1 MSIIIRLQNLPLT
14 AKSADIR
21 QLFRGLRIPIG
32 GVHIVG
38 GEKGDAFIAF
48 DSDEDARIAMRK
60 DGSIL
65 MDSRIKLHLSSYME
79 MQHEIERITKEY
91 PDVPERLS
99 PQRRLMISSP
109 SRIRERSVEKGKRYS
124 RNYRSPSPSSYRD
137 GRRNSLS
144 RRSRLRSRSRSPNM
158 RLRSPR
164 LRSRSP
170 GMRLRSPRL
179 RSRSRRRSRTPRRSS
194 VGRSRSSFSRLSN
207 SPLSRRSI
215 SPYSRS
221 RSSRRS
227 RSFSP
232 YHSDSSRFKNSY
244 YSPEKETRSYSYK
257 GQKHEDPFKTG
268 SVLRDDAPRWPDEE
282 FSMSRGQA
290 QLEKKITEALKSH
303 YEPPLTTFAHEYID
317 PALGRGLQENSN
329 AFLSSTNEGNTVR
342 PFAPS
347 NGNFINP
354 PNFNERFPTVPPPTT
369 VAPMPPPGLPP
380 MNIPPPIQ
388 GLTIPPPMPVGTFS
402 MPVASQSIQSPPVNP
417 CVPLLGLYVV
427 ISGLDPNWN
436 FTDVQEMLRG
446 TFVPLHNIKWEID
459 DHGLKTGTT
468 FIKLLN
474 KEDFD
479 QLLSCATYI
488 FRNRM
493 ITVSDCPTCVI
504 HRYFLPEWPPKAPMD
519 PTQNN
524 NYYRMKGLPYLVTYE
539 DVMSFFQGLDV
550 VDLYIE
556 RKNDGKA
563 TGIGY
568 VAFSNINDFQEAFKM
583 DGKKI
588 GTRYIHLT
596 VSTRIA
602 MLKLKGKNGDLL
614 SQGRI
619 LVSSNAG
626 MSPQNRPLC
635 AVFTG
640 LPPDITP
647 LWIKNYFNDIGL
659 KPDAVHITLN
669 DKGRPNSRAYA
680 EFNNVREFE
689 SALKCHGTHVGGT
702 VISVKQILYEEMMQ
716 ILNHQRS
723 ICCFGSRASS
733 SNIPEKVPYLW
744 QPPDDVNQDLPPPR
758 DLSPSR
764 KNYNRTAFGRDSNV
778 RGSEVQIF
786 EYGNRSGKPTEIQDN
801 MSGPEHIQHQS
812 FDSREHDNSYPFRD
826 ELFQNENMFSS
837 KPKFISG
844 ERGDMFFSPK
854 DDSDRIPV
862 KFEVKTKQH
871 ITKKNQ
877 VDDAFDRTLKPE
889 YKKKLTKLS
898 PERSS
903 VTIVKSIS
911 NKNEK
916 RKDKSSAEASR
927 IRRITI
933 SSERSAGKT
942 ENFADVFFSPR
953 DRSKSDKTE
962 PKYRNPNP
970 DERRREILHLKSRPA
985 RSSSPHGVVGKHSK
999 FGKRNF
1005 NERGETVVQINNVH
1019 PSIEGSELADF
1030 LRDFEID
1037 NRNLIRRIERGV
1049 PTSEIRVTFRSYREA
1064 ARAIRTL
1071 DGSFLNGMPIQ
1082 MFYV

>member
-91 PDVPERLS
+91 QDVPERLS

-109 SRIRERSVEKGKRYS
+109 SRIRERSVEKGKHYS

-137 GRRNSLS
+137 GRRRSSLS
-144 RRSRLRSRSRSPNM
+144 RRSTRLRSRSRSPNM

-170 GMRLRSPRL
+170 GMRLRSPR
-179 RSRSRRRSRTPRRSS
+179 
-194 VGRSRSSFSRLSN
+194 
-207 SPLSRRSI
+207 SI

-232 YHSDSSRFKNSY
+232 YHSDSSRFKRSY
-244 YSPEKETRSYSYK
+244 YSPEKETCSYSYK
-257 GQKHEDPFKTG
+257 GKKHEDPFKTG
-268 SVLRDDAPRWPDEE
+268 SVLRDDASHWPDEE
-282 FSMSRGQA
+282 FSRSRGQA

-303 YEPPLTTFAHEYID
+303 YEPPLTTFTHEYID
-317 PALGRGLQENSN
+317 PALVRGLQGNSN
-329 AFLSSTNEGNTVR
+329 AFLSSNMHTNEGNTVR

-354 PNFNERFPTVPPPTT
+354 PNFNVGSERFPTVPPPTT

-380 MNIPPPIQ
+380 MNIPPPMQ

-402 MPVASQSIQSPPVNP
+402 MPVASQSIQSPPLNP

-468 FIKLLN
+468 FIKMLN

-479 QLLSCATYI
+479 QLLSCATYMY
-488 FRNRM
+488 RNRM
-493 ITVSDCPTCVI
+493 ITVSDCPTRVI
-504 HRYFLPEWPPKAPMD
+504 HRYFLPEWPPKAPVD

-583 DGKKI
+583 DGK
-588 GTRYIHLT
+588 
-596 VSTRIA
+596 
-602 MLKLKGKNGDLL
+602 
-614 SQGRI
+614 
-619 LVSSNAG
+619 
-626 MSPQNRPLC
+626 NRHE
-635 AVFTG
+635 
-640 LPPDITP
+640 I
-647 LWIKNYFNDIGL
+647 YSFN
-659 KPDAVHITLN
+659 
-669 DKGRPNSRAYA
+669 GRPNSRAYA

-716 ILNHQRS
+716 ILNRQRS

-764 KNYNRTAFGRDSNV
+764 KNYNRTAF
-778 RGSEVQIF
+778 
-786 EYGNRSGKPTEIQDN
+786 EIQDN

-844 ERGDMFFSPK
+844 ERGDMFFTPK

-916 RKDKSSAEASR
+916 RKDRSSAEAAR
-927 IRRITI
+927 IRRITD

-953 DRSKSDKTE
+953 ERDRNKNNKTE
-962 PKYRNPNP
+962 PKYRSPNP
-970 DERRREILHLKSRPA
+970 DERRREIPYTQSEKLHLKSRPA

-1019 PSIEGSELADF
+1019 PSIEGSELVDF

-1037 NRNLIRRIERGV
+1037 NRNLIRRIERGE

-1071 DGSFLNGMPIQ
+1071 DGSFLNGMPIE